1 MIICDRNALKY
12 SYKQFCVLTIFE
24 VCFRQEIPL
33 FQIFLWLR
41 IRVSG
46 CITIKNLKEW
56 YFLTKTNLKIVY
68 NCILVHFGRI

>member
-1 MIICDRNALKY
+1 MNDCMRPNALKY
-12 SYKQFCVLTIFE
+12 SYKQICILTIFG

-33 FQIFLWLR
+33 FQIFMVTHQSVWLHNH
-41 IRVSG
+41 
-46 CITIKNLKEW
+46 KNLKEW